1 MAQSGASSSSNGYD
15 YDLFVIGAGSG
26 GVRASRISASLG
38 AKVAIAEEHQI
49 GGTCVIRGCVPKKL
63 MTYAAH
69 FREDFEDAVGYG
81 WDKAAPSFDWPTF
94 IGRKNTEIDRLN
106 GLYRQTL
113 ENAGVAIFED
123 RATLEDKHTIR
134 VGDQRVTADT
144 ILIAT
149 GSTPNMP
156 HIDGVEYAINSN
168 EAFYLA
174 ERPGR
179 ILIVGGGYI
188 AVEFAGIFHG
198 LGSDVTLTY
207 RRKRILRGFDNDLR
221 CKLQDDMIEKGI
233 DIRCKAD
240 VKAIEKT
247 GGGLKVTLTTG
258 DVLEVDQVMYA
269 IGRRPH
275 TEGLGLERLGVEL
288 APTGAVCVDDYSKTN
303 VDNIWAV
310 GDVTDRINL
319 TPVAIKEGH
328 AFALT
333 RFKGTP
339 VSPDHRTVASAVFSH
354 PPIGTVGLTEDEA
367 LDKLGEV
374 DVYASDF
381 RPMRN
386 SLAGRNERAYVKA
399 LVDPETDH
407 VVGLHM
413 IGPDAPEIIQGFAV
427 ALKLGLTKAQL
438 DSTVAIHPTSAEE
451 LVLLSTKR
459 R

>member
-207 RRKRILRGFDNDLR
+207 RRERILRGFDNDLR

-269 IGRRPH
+269 IGRRPR